1 MLIAIQIDVV
11 VVVIDRV
18 DENTTFVHFVG
29 MLVAPCFKARGY
41 RHAHKMDESVSFIHS
56 IYNYYNHVNLYCN
69 QHPKRDDLICNEI

>member
-1 MLIAIQIDVV
+1 MAIRIDVV

-18 DENTTFVHFVG
+18 RENTTFVHFVG

-41 RHAHKMDESVSFIHS
+41 YHAHKRDQSLTFIPS
-56 IYNYYNHVNLYCN
+56 IYNYYNNVNSYCN